1 MRYWAAGFLLTVL
14 LFAGAL
20 LGAGKDTGTS
30 RPVPD
35 ADPGQT
41 GTVPGQSA
49 ADGAVLLRVWD
60 GEQVVEMTM
69 AEYLPGV
76 VRGEMPASF
85 EPEALKAQAVAER
98 TFIYYHMLG
107 GRKAAHPDADV
118 CMDYRCCNAW
128 VSREQAKSN
137 WGDNYEEY
145 DRKIQQSVEE
155 TDGQV
160 MLYEGKPILAAF
172 HSSSAGVTAKSSDA
186 WVSDRPYLVSV
197 ESPENGDSVPNYY
210 SVNTFTPEEFREK
223 ILAAEPT
230 AVLEGSPEGWVTD
243 LQTNS
248 SNRVESVTVGGVSFR
263 GTEVRSILGL
273 RSACFTVECRADGI
287 TFHVTGYGHGVGM
300 SQYGANAL
308 AREGKTWREI
318 LQWYYR
324 GVSIET
330 WK

>member
-14 LFAGAL
+14 LFGGAL

-76 VRGEMPASF
+76 VQGEMPASF

-128 VSREQAKSN
+128 VSQEQAKSN

-145 DRKIQQSVEE
+145 DRKIQRSVEE

-248 SNRVESVTVGGVSFR
+248 SNRVESVTVGGVSLR

-273 RSACFTVECRADGI
+273 RSACFTVECGADGI